1 MSELVSIV
9 LPVYNGEK
17 YLCESIDSVIAQTYT
32 NWELLILD
40 DCSTDSSPIISQKYA
55 QKDNRIKYYRNE
67 CNLRLPRNLNRGF
80 SLSHGRY
87 LTWTSDDNRYH
98 PEAIEKMVEVLERD
112 SGVQFVFASCR
123 IIDSNGEPI
132 EYIKVDKNSLIRIVG
147 ENSVGACF
155 MYTRLVYETVG
166 EYNPDLF
173 LVEDFDYWQRI
184 CIRFKADIISEI
196 LYDYRL
202 HPKNLTNT
210 MKKKDFY
217 HALEKTLLMH
227 KDGFGKLSIY
237 QNYVLFKS
245 LNKCY
250 QGERKFLFNKYRISF
265 IVYSFAYFLCTRL
278 PNKISRLLTKK
289 KRI

>member
-40 DCSTDSSPIISQKYA
+40 DCSTDSSPFISQEYA

-80 SLSHGRY
+80 SLSHGKY
-87 LTWTSDDNRYH
+87 LTWTSDDNRYY
-98 PEAIEKMVEVLERD
+98 PEAIEKMVNALERNSD
-112 SGVQFVFASCR
+112 IHFVFASCR
-123 IIDSNGEPI
+123 IIDSAGEPI
-132 EYIKVDKNSLIRIVG
+132 EYIKVDHNSLNRLVG

-155 MYTRLVYETVG
+155 MYTRFVYETIG

-184 CIRFKADIISEI
+184 CIQFKADILSEI

-210 MKKKDFY
+210 MKRKDFY
-217 HALEKTLLMH
+217 LALEKTLLMH
-227 KDGFGKLSIY
+227 KDGFGRLSVY
-237 QNYVLFKS
+237 QNYILYRS
-245 LNKCY
+245 LNKCHE
-250 QGERKFLFNKYRISF
+250 GERKFLLNKYRMRYLF
-265 IVYSFAYFLCTRL
+265 YSIAYFLGTRL
-278 PNKISRLLTKK
+278 PNKIYRLLSKK
-289 KRI
+289 